1 MGQVAVLLTFSLIM
15 WRRNKTGTEAVGF
28 FSAIIHWEQSRVT
41 LYKVSL
47 SVSGSSGAQWVIPLL
62 TQLQGVTGP
71 LGINMSH
78 TEAETNDGV
87 VLWRRLE
94 MEMQTI
100 SPVLSD
106 SLMNSYS
113 AMPMHSKQMTSVALC
128 HRTAVSFTSWTHT
141 AKVTFEFLCFATIL
155 YVTVCCIM
163 QEELP
168 FFWTSICSVDE
179 SGQSTAFGAF
189 WDVLKREG
197 SGGIKDMC
205 SATPSGLVNSK

>member
-1 MGQVAVLLTFSLIM
+1 MA
-15 WRRNKTGTEAVGF
+15 EAVGF

-47 SVSGSSGAQWVIPLL
+47 SVSGSSGAQWVIPLF

-71 LGINMSH
+71 LGLNMTH

-94 MEMQTI
+94 MERRTI
-100 SPVLSD
+100 TPVLSD

-113 AMPMHSKQMTSVALC
+113 TMPMHSKLTSVALS
-128 HRTAVSFTSWTHT
+128 HRTAASFTSWTHT

-155 YVTVCCIM
+155 YVTV
-163 QEELP
+163 
-168 FFWTSICSVDE
+168 
-179 SGQSTAFGAF
+179 
-189 WDVLKREG
+189 
-197 SGGIKDMC
+197 
-205 SATPSGLVNSK
+205 